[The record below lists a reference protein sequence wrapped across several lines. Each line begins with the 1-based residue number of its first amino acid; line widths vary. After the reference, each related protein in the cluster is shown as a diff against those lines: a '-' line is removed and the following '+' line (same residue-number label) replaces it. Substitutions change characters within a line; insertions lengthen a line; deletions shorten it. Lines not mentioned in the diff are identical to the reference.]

1 MMHSA
6 ILLKAEVKAL
16 QAANEQK
23 KRRERKRKRRIMQG
37 GSLSIREGEDILQS
51 AEVNAQLRTEVA
63 SETTQQVGS
72 IGRQR
77 RCGTCGNMGHNA
89 PTSYMSSSTKRSV
102 LITGCSVGSS
112 GHALALEFAN
122 RGMRVFA
129 TARST
134 NSLSQLEAKG
144 IEILPLDVT
153 SVESIAALKAEITKR
168 TGGKLD
174 ILFNNAGTMYE
185 APAVEADIVRV
196 RQMFDTNVFG
206 LFDMT
211 QAFLPLLLAS
221 ASESRLPPT
230 IINTSSIVSRVPFL
244 FSANY
249 NASKAAVTSY
259 SDTLRLELAPLGIKV
274 VTLFMG
280 EVSTKLMSPDNISF
294 GANSLYIDA
303 EAGVQ
308 ERSRSHA
315 AKSIKP
321 DEFAR
326 QVAHQIFSNPAL
338 RKGEYVWKGTMAT
351 LVWFLNAVGFRKI
364 FDTSMESA
372 VGLNKRTVKKAI
384 YDNGQRSIKQE

>member
-1 MMHSA
+1 
-6 ILLKAEVKAL
+6 
-16 QAANEQK
+16 
-23 KRRERKRKRRIMQG
+23 
-37 GSLSIREGEDILQS
+37 
-51 AEVNAQLRTEVA
+51 
-63 SETTQQVGS
+63 
-72 IGRQR
+72 
-77 RCGTCGNMGHNA
+77 
-89 PTSYMSSSTKRSV
+89 MSSSTKRSV

-206 LFDMT
+206 LFNMT

-280 EVSTKLMSPDNISF
+280 EVSTRLMSPDNISF

-338 RKGEYVWKGTMAT
+338 GKGEYVWKGTLAT

>member
-1 MMHSA
+1 
-6 ILLKAEVKAL
+6 
-16 QAANEQK
+16 
-23 KRRERKRKRRIMQG
+23 
-37 GSLSIREGEDILQS
+37 
-51 AEVNAQLRTEVA
+51 
-63 SETTQQVGS
+63 
-72 IGRQR
+72 
-77 RCGTCGNMGHNA
+77 
-89 PTSYMSSSTKRSV
+89 MSSSLKRSV

-134 NSLSQLEAKG
+134 KSLSQLEAKG

-153 SVESIAALKAEITKR
+153 SAESIAALKAEITKR

-230 IINTSSIVSRVPFL
+230 IINTSSIVSRAPFL

-280 EVSTKLMSPDNISF
+280 KVSTGLMSPNNISF
-294 GANSLYIDA
+294 GADSLYIDVK
-303 EAGVQ
+303 AGVR

-315 AKSIKP
+315 AESMKP

-326 QVAHQIFSNPAL
+326 QVAHQIFSNPAIG
-338 RKGEYVWKGTMAT
+338 KGEYVWKGTLAT

-364 FDTSMESA
+364 FDASMEGA
-372 VGLNKRTVKKAI
+372 VGLNKGTVKKAI
-384 YDNGQRSIKQE
+384 YDKGQRSIKRE